1 MAYTVAELIT
11 ESWELAGIVMVDAS
25 TASGSQMNKGFKML
39 NAVLAF
45 LAVSV
50 RQIPYYAE
58 YEFTGV
64 VGQEEY
70 TIANLI
76 QPQNLTF
83 EYSTVRYSMLELPR
97 DAYFGTS
104 RANGINSLP
113 YIYHIE
119 RALGG
124 SKLWMY
130 YRPDQ
135 AYEFKLWGKFALAQ
149 VTSYEQ
155 DLSLTLDAFY
165 IQYLHF
171 LLTKRMC
178 MEWKQTFPPDKAQ
191 ELKEMTAQITDL
203 SPMDLSVKK
212 FSTLQKTQ
220 GLNYAQVNLG
230 KGWTPS

>member
-11 ESWELAGIVMVDAS
+11 ESWYLSGIVMLDAS
-25 TASGSQMNKGFKML
+25 TPSGSQMNNGFKML

-45 LAVSV
+45 LAVST
-50 RQIPYYAE
+50 RQIPYFTE

-83 EYSTVRYSMLELPR
+83 EYSTVRYSMLELAR

-113 YIYHIE
+113 YIYHVE

-155 DLSLTLDAFY
+155 DLSLTLDDFY
-165 IQYLHF
+165 REYLRF
-171 LLTKRMC
+171 LLSERMC
-178 MEWKQTFPPDKAQ
+178 LEWDTVFAPLKQKKLA
-191 ELKEMTAQITDL
+191 EMTAQITDL
-203 SPMDLSVKK
+203 SPIDLSVKK